1 MDYNAVIQLIA
12 LVVLLTQ
19 SAFFS
24 SAETALTTVSK
35 IRMKTLA
42 EEGDRRAQL
51 VLKITDEP
59 SRMLST
65 ILIGNNLVNILA
77 SSLATVLAVRAFGNA
92 GTGIATGVL
101 TVLVL
106 IFGEISPKTMATI
119 RSERISL
126 RYSRIIW
133 VLMCILTPVIVVINR
148 LSNGVLR
155 ILRVDPEEKNNVLTE
170 RELRTVVELG
180 HESGVIET
188 EEKQMITN
196 VFDFGDTQAV
206 DIMVQRIDMVF
217 VRIDASFDE
226 VAEIFREEKLTRLP
240 VYEESRDKV
249 IGILNMKD
257 LILCDQDSFSVRAMM
272 REPFFT
278 YKHKNTADL
287 FLELRKRKINI
298 AIVLD
303 DYGMT
308 AGLITTQDLVEEIVG
323 EFRDDYDEKEE
334 EPLLKISD
342 REYLVE
348 GNLRLEDLNEAL
360 QLHLESEDYD
370 SVGGYLIGLL
380 DRLPDVTDSCLT
392 PEGIFMQ
399 VWGKEKHRISRIYLR
414 LPENGEKN
422 EGASP
427 EEA

>member
-1 MDYNAVIQLIA
+1 MNYNAVIQIIV
-12 LVVLLTQ
+12 LVVLLAL

-42 EEGDRRAQL
+42 EAGDRRAQL
-51 VLKITDEP
+51 VLRITDDP

-77 SSLATVLAVRAFGNA
+77 SSLATVLAVRVFGSA

-126 RYSRIIW
+126 RYSRVIW

-155 ILRVDPEEKNNVLTE
+155 ILRVDPGEKNNVLTE

-196 VFDFGDTQAV
+196 VFDFGDTKAE

-226 VAEIFREEKLTRLP
+226 VADIFREEKFTRLP

-257 LILCDQDSFSVRAMM
+257 LILCDRDGFSVRAMM
-272 REPFFT
+272 RDPFFT
-278 YKHKNTADL
+278 YEHKKTADL
-287 FLELRKRKINI
+287 FMELRKRQINI

-303 DYGMT
+303 EYGMT
-308 AGLITTQDLVEEIVG
+308 AGLVTTQDLVEEIVG
-323 EFRDDYDEKEE
+323 EFRDDYDEGE
-334 EPLLKISD
+334 EPLQRISD

-348 GNLRLEDLNEAL
+348 GQMRLDDFNEAL

-392 PEGIFMQ
+392 PEGIFLQ
-399 VWGKEKHRISRIYLR
+399 VWGKEKHRISRIYVR
-414 LPENGEKN
+414 LPEET
-422 EGASP
+422 
-427 EEA
+427 

>member
-1 MDYNAVIQLIA
+1 MNYNAVIQIIV
-12 LVVLLTQ
+12 LVVLLAL

-42 EEGDRRAQL
+42 EAGDRRAQL
-51 VLKITDEP
+51 VLRITDDP

-77 SSLATVLAVRAFGNA
+77 SSLATVLAVRVFGSA

-126 RYSRIIW
+126 RYSRVIW

-155 ILRVDPEEKNNVLTE
+155 ILRVDPGEKNNVLTE

-196 VFDFGDTQAV
+196 VFDFGDTKAE

-226 VAEIFREEKLTRLP
+226 VADIFREEKFTRLP

-257 LILCDQDSFSVRAMM
+257 LILCDRDGFSVRAMM
-272 REPFFT
+272 RDPFFT
-278 YKHKNTADL
+278 YEHKKTADIL
-287 FLELRKRKINI
+287 MELRKRQINI

-303 DYGMT
+303 EYGMT
-308 AGLITTQDLVEEIVG
+308 AGLVTTQDLVEEIVG
-323 EFRDDYDEKEE
+323 EFRDDYDEGE
-334 EPLLKISD
+334 EPLQRISD

-348 GNLRLEDLNEAL
+348 GQMRLDDFNEAL

-392 PEGIFMQ
+392 PEGIFLQ
-399 VWGKEKHRISRIYLR
+399 VWGKEKHRISRIYVR
-414 LPENGEKN
+414 LPEET
-422 EGASP
+422 
-427 EEA
+427 